1 MNEPQM
7 VFEQDQDGV
16 WVAFCPGLPGCISQ
30 GATQQEATANLTEA
44 MEAFRECLERR
55 GESLADCMGREHGS

>member
-1 MNEPQM
+1 MSRKWFLSRIRTGCGWLFAPACPAASAREP
-7 VFEQDQDGV
+7 
-16 WVAFCPGLPGCISQ
+16 PNRK
-30 GATQQEATANLTEA
+30 ATANLTEA